1 MPAKTA
7 SFRGSFLNDQC
18 TSTHNSHF
26 FCPIFLLDLIVGH
39 LEHVLQNENIYT
51 ENLKNKLK

>member
-1 MPAKTA
+1 MTNVPVHTTA
-7 SFRGSFLNDQC
+7 I
-18 TSTHNSHF
+18 F
-26 FCPIFLLDLIVGH
+26 FVLFFLLDLIVGH